1 MRTFFPNSLRNALQ
15 YPADQAIASRC
26 LLVLAGKQTIEK
38 TASGA
43 RWLDINSQI

>member
-1 MRTFFPNSLRNALQ
+1 MRTFFSKIACEMLYNARQ
-15 YPADQAIASRC
+15 TRQWRRC
-26 LLVLAGKQTIEK
+26 LLILYGKQTIEK

>member
-1 MRTFFPNSLRNALQ
+1 MRTFFFK
-15 YPADQAIASRC
+15 IASKTLYNARQIRQWRRC
-26 LLVLAGKQTIEK
+26 LLILAGKQTIEK